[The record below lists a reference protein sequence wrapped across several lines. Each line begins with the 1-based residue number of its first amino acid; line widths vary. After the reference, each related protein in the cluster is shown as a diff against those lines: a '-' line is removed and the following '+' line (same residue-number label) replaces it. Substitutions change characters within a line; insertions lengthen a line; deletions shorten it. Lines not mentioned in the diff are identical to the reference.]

1 MVGLISPEIEAY
13 FGAMMRNGNIFPLF
27 PPDANSTQ
35 ACYEWALTAKN
46 KGIVI
51 TASKSPLPIRTTLAQ
66 TRQGLQEGAIVL
78 QETIGNK
85 VVTFAVIGDM
95 TLIPAYAA
103 AESLAD
109 QGIGSKIVSV
119 INPRRL
125 YRPND
130 VAWDTCSEPDG
141 DFLDDP
147 KFEQFFGGDAL
158 IGITG
163 GASGMLEP
171 IMLRSLAKRDTF
183 AWKRGETT
191 ATAGELMAFNGLTA
205 EAIVKRAIELL

>member
-1 MVGLISPEIEAY
+1 
-13 FGAMMRNGNIFPLF
+13 
-27 PPDANSTQ
+27 
-35 ACYEWALTAKN
+35 
-46 KGIVI
+46 
-51 TASKSPLPIRTTLAQ
+51 LAQ

-78 QETIGNK
+78 QETTGNK